1 MKAHHINIADMKKE
15 KISFLLFSLFICLIV
30 KADKFQSYLTED
42 DLSSFRIVKA
52 VVCVQLEN
60 LADYPDISVIGLPKN
75 MGYKKSNSAFEF
87 KSGASYLIQRFCP
100 ITIYAINR
108 EYLKVMGI
116 KNIDWENDKHVIKS
130 NLIMDAKK
138 CNMETPIIMV
148 QLNYKIAGFLDSRVV
163 IYKSSETVICKD
175 IKPNFVQNYGYPGDS
190 SKLRQKF

>member
-1 MKAHHINIADMKKE
+1 MKKE

-60 LADYPDISVIGLPKN
+60 LADYPDISIIGLPMN

-87 KSGASYLIQRFCP
+87 KSGTSYLIQRFCP

-116 KNIDWENDKHVIKS
+116 KNIDWENDTHVIKS
-130 NLIMDAKK
+130 NLIIDAKK
-138 CNMETPIIMV
+138 CNSGTPILMV

-163 IYKSSETVICKD
+163 IYKSSQTGIRQD
-175 IKPNFVQNYGYPGDS
+175 IKHNFVQTFGYPGDS

>member
-1 MKAHHINIADMKKE
+1 MKKE

-42 DLSSFRIVKA
+42 DLSSLGIEKA
-52 VVCVQLEN
+52 AALCVQLEN
-60 LADYPDISVIGLPKN
+60 LADYPDISIIGLPMN

-87 KSGASYLIQRFCP
+87 KSGTSYLIQRFCP

-116 KNIDWENDKHVIKS
+116 KNIDWENDTHVIKS
-130 NLIMDAKK
+130 NLIIDAKK
-138 CNMETPIIMV
+138 CNSGTPILMV

-163 IYKSSETVICKD
+163 IYKSSQTGIRQD
-175 IKPNFVQNYGYPGDS
+175 IKHNFVQTYGYPGDS